1 MGINVKN
8 AEVEA
13 EVRLLAAEL
22 DVGLTEAILDA
33 VRWRRGM
40 LTAERVVAREAEIAR
55 KMAVIRVIQDEIRP
69 FLKPGV
75 TSSCDEFYGED
86 GLPA

>member
-33 VRWRRGM
+33 VRWRRGV

-55 KMAVIRVIQDEIRP
+55 KMAVIRVIQGEIRP

-75 TSSCDEFYGED
+75 TSSCDEFYDED

>member
-13 EVRLLAAEL
+13 EIRLLAAEL
-22 DVGLTEAILDA
+22 DVGLTEAILEA
-33 VRWRRGM
+33 VRWRREA
-40 LTAERVVAREAEIAR
+40 LRAERVAAREAEIAR
-55 KMAVIRVIQDEIRP
+55 KMAAIRAMQDEVRP
-69 FLKPGV
+69 FIKPGT
-75 TSSCDEFYGED
+75 TSSCDEFYDED